1 MSTILKTENITKDYG
16 EGRGAIDISIEIK
29 SKEIVGFIGPN
40 GAGKTTTLSMLTHL
54 ITPNYGSYSLF
65 NKKIESEADY
75 LSVADKIGSLPSE
88 GGLYE
93 SLTARKLL
101 TYAASLYDCSVDQI
115 DELAS
120 NFKLDLD
127 KKIRN
132 LSLGNKRKV
141 GLIQSL
147 LHNPKLLILDEP
159 TSGLDPLI
167 QKQVLEI
174 IRKVKERGGAVLLSS
189 HNLAEVES
197 ICDRVIMI
205 KAGKII
211 FSGKTI
217 EILKKSLKRFRIENV
232 SKEVYRE
239 VEKLES
245 VKRIEYIADDVIAYV
260 DDPREILEY
269 LRKKNNYNFYLERP
283 TLEEAFSE
291 YYQ

>member
-1 MSTILKTENITKDYG
+1 MPTILKTENLTKDYG
-16 EGRGAIDISIEIK
+16 AGRGAIDISIEIK

-65 NKKIESEADY
+65 NKKIESEEDY
-75 LSVADKIGSLPSE
+75 LNVAGRVGSLPSE

-101 TYAASLYDCSVDQI
+101 SYAASLYDSSVDQI
-115 DELAS
+115 DELAT

-127 KKIRN
+127 TKIRN

-147 LHNPKLLILDEP
+147 LHDPKLLILDEP
-159 TSGLDPLI
+159 TSGLDPLM
-167 QKQVLEI
+167 QKQVFEI
-174 IRKVKERGGAVLLSS
+174 IKKVKERGGAVLLSS

-205 KAGKII
+205 KAGRII
-211 FSGKTI
+211 FSGRTTD
-217 EILKKSLKRFRIENV
+217 ILKRSLKRFRIENV
-232 SKEVYRE
+232 DKELFKNVQ
-239 VEKLES
+239 KLKS
-245 VKRIEYIADDVIAYV
+245 VKKCEYIIDDVIAYV
-260 DDPREILEY
+260 DDPKEMLEY
-269 LRKKNNYNFYLERP
+269 LIKLDNYNFFLERP

-291 YYQ
+291 YYE